1 MSITSNEDNQQMSI
15 ISNEDREVENFK
27 ILFNS
32 LYYPIKE
39 EARGTITS
47 GDPINIERLKHDMIP
62 SVRNRIEG
70 IIELFLKNNFG
81 PSFLVNLYSF
91 MLYHPL
97 IQEDLVFIE
106 DTEERL
112 RRDPSLSRSNI
123 VSPDEQEGIEKIRL
137 LISELYEPILDKIR
151 SAYTN
156 LQTERPDL
164 YPIDG
169 PIYGDGRN
177 QRKHKKRST
186 RTQKKHKIRKHKT
199 HKTRTK
205 KMYKTRTHK
214 TRR

>member
-1 MSITSNEDNQQMSI
+1 
-15 ISNEDREVENFK
+15 
-27 ILFNS
+27 
-32 LYYPIKE
+32 
-39 EARGTITS
+39 
-47 GDPINIERLKHDMIP
+47 MIP
-62 SVRNRIEG
+62 SVRNRLEA

-112 RRDPSLSRSNI
+112 RSDPSLSRSNI
-123 VSPDEQEGIEKIRL
+123 VSHGRQEGIEKIRL
-137 LISELYEPILDKIR
+137 LISDLYEPILDKIR

-169 PIYGDGRN
+169 PIYGRN

-186 RTQKKHKIRKHKT
+186 RTQKSIKSENIKRIKPEQKNA
-199 HKTRTK
+199 
-205 KMYKTRTHK
+205 
-214 TRR
+214 